1 MRDVKELLSVSQGSD
16 AVEIWPNV
24 PILHGGRAVTNNT
37 SSSMRN
43 KRGAVAIASAMHDCL
58 ARFLHAAFQHKVL
71 SALKYIAPSLEHYEP
86 VVGANEK
93 TAHFTTL
100 TLFFIVPLRPL
111 APGG

>member
-16 AVEIWPNV
+16 AVEMWPNV

-43 KRGAVAIASAMHDCL
+43 KKGCGGDRVSHDCL
-58 ARFLHAAFQHKVL
+58 ARFTPPLLNQHKVL

-86 VVGANEK
+86 VVNEK